1 MTKNYDPSCHSFEKK
16 KKELTKNIYFLSYNY
31 YTGKNDDNLSF
42 DSNEI
47 KFSSL
52 FSGESFSSLHDEKTI
67 VQLEFEHGELRRAT
81 DHRGGKHVG
90 GRGGGM
96 AEERIAS
103 TMHGSRFSILEP
115 LSIVTVER
123 SKEAFSTDAA
133 VYFRDNRIA
142 GTKIMHLN
150 PLPFPNNVFLIC
162 FRISWLI
169 IVACNF
175 QVIFERKK
183 ESFDHSLISFYFF
196 NNHCKNNK
204 NNYKEVKRKKRIKTG
219 FLSTGETI
227 ERTWGWIRTICER
240 GSFPVHPLPS
250 TGSSAGWAKA
260 FGRYHLQSTTD
271 TIQP

>member
-16 KKELTKNIYFLSYNY
+16 KKKNRPKIYIFLSYNY
-31 YTGKNDDNLSF
+31 CTGKNDDNLSF

-150 PLPFPNNVFLIC
+150 PFHFPNNVFLIC
-162 FRISWLI
+162 FRISRLI

-183 ESFDHSLISFYFF
+183 NLLIILLFHFIF
-196 NNHCKNNK
+196 LIII
-204 NNYKEVKRKKRIKTG
+204 VKI
-219 FLSTGETI
+219 
-227 ERTWGWIRTICER
+227 IRTIIKR
-240 GSFPVHPLPS
+240 
-250 TGSSAGWAKA
+250 
-260 FGRYHLQSTTD
+260 
-271 TIQP
+271 